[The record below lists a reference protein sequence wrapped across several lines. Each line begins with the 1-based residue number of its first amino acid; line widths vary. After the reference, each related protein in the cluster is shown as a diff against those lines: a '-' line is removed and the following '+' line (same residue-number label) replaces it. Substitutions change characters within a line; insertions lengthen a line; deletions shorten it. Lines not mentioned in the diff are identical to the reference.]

1 MCVDI
6 HVDCVGKLW
15 STFRQVQGSC
25 HFSEAQTITPETFV
39 MGMALWFSS
48 VRPVS
53 SKFIYNKN
61 TFSMDLFKVPK
72 MPASLCRVQLLNFP
86 HNTDRLGTGQPP
98 PPAQSRSSSSG
109 QVAVTPSPAAP
120 LPPAPSYS
128 PAGFHSPELST
139 NTLLLFMS
147 AHEAHGISVPQ
158 TGTEPWQWKRSP
170 NTGQPGNSPKLLILM
185 KANVPFFSLLLPV
198 FLMW

>member
-1 MCVDI
+1 
-6 HVDCVGKLW
+6 
-15 STFRQVQGSC
+15 
-25 HFSEAQTITPETFV
+25 
-39 MGMALWFSS
+39 MALWFSS

-86 HNTDRLGTGQPP
+86 HNTDRPGTGQPP

-109 QVAVTPSPAAP
+109 QVAVIPSPAAP
-120 LPPAPSYS
+120 LPPARSYS

-158 TGTEPWQWKRSP
+158 TGIELGPSEVSAQSLS
-170 NTGQPGNSPKLLILM
+170 TGPAENSPHPHFSPRLQKSFLKLFFKTIHSFTFLKILIPLKNPDSLRM
-185 KANVPFFSLLLPV
+185 KGSSKDR
-198 FLMW
+198 